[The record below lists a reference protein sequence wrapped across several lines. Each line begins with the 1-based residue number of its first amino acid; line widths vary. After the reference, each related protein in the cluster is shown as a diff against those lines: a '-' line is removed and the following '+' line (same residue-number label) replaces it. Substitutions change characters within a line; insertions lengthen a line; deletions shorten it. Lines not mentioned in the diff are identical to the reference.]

1 MSYRRRE
8 KFLVFGAPQILE
20 EEIQEVVAT
29 LRSGWLGTGPKAHLF
44 EAMFREY
51 IGVEYALALSS
62 CTAGLHI
69 SMIAAGIGAG
79 DEVITTPLTF
89 AASAN
94 AVLHAGAKPVFADV
108 EPRTLNLDPEQVERR
123 ITPKTR
129 AIIPV
134 HLYGRPCNMEALTQI
149 AEKHGLL
156 IIEDAAHAIESVYHG
171 RKIGTFGAAGCFS
184 FYVTK
189 NVVTGEGGMV
199 TTNDEELADKIKILS
214 LHGLSRD
221 AWKRYSDSGYK
232 HYEVVY
238 PGFKYNMTDIQAS
251 LGIHQLNRVEENLK
265 RREWIWARYDEA
277 FADLPVDPPAPPEAG
292 TRHAR
297 HLYTLL
303 LQTERIGMS
312 RDEFMNRLHE
322 ENIGSGVHFIAL
334 HLQKYYRETF
344 GYRPD
349 DYPVAFDASMRTVS
363 LPLSARLTDQDVED
377 VICAVQHILGTRF
390 QAG

>member
-20 EEIQEVVAT
+20 DEIQEVVAT

-51 IGVEYALALSS
+51 IGAQYALALSS

-69 SMIAAGIGAG
+69 VMIAAGIGAG

-94 AVLHAGAKPVFADV
+94 AVLHAGARPVFADV
-108 EPRTLNLDPEQVERR
+108 EPATLNLDPEQVRRR
-123 ITPKTR
+123 ITAKTK

-134 HLYGRPCNMEALTQI
+134 HLYGRPCNMDALTQI
-149 AEKHGLL
+149 AAERDLL
-156 IIEDAAHAIESVYHG
+156 IIEDAAHAIEAVYHG
-171 RKIGTFGAAGCFS
+171 RKIGTFGKAGCFS

-199 TTNDEELADKIKILS
+199 TTDDEELADKIKILS

-251 LGIHQLNRVEENLK
+251 LGIHQLNRVEQNLK
-265 RREWIWARYDEA
+265 RREWIWARYDES
-277 FADLPVDPPAPPEAG
+277 FADLPVDLPALPEAD

-297 HLYTLL
+297 HLYTLR
-303 LQTERIGMS
+303 LQIERIGMS
-312 RDEFMNRLHE
+312 RDDFINRLQE

-344 GYRPD
+344 GYRPE
-349 DYPVAFDASMRTVS
+349 DYPVAYDASLRTVS
-363 LPLSARLTDQDVED
+363 LPLSAKLTDRDVED
-377 VICAVQHILGTRF
+377 VICAVRHIL
-390 QAG
+390 AG

>member
-69 SMIAAGIGAG
+69 AMIAAGIGAG

-94 AVLHAGAKPVFADV
+94 AVIHAGAKPVFADV
-108 EPRTLNLDPEQVERR
+108 EPETLNLDPEQVERR

-134 HLYGRPCNMEALTQI
+134 HLYGRPCNMDALTQI
-149 AEKHGLL
+149 ARDRNLL

-265 RREWIWARYDEA
+265 KRERIWARYDEA
-277 FADLPVDPPAPPEAG
+277 FSDLPVDLPAPPEAG

-349 DYPVAFDASMRTVS
+349 DYPVAYAASQRTVS
-363 LPLSARLTDQDVED
+363 LPLSAKLTDQDVED
-377 VICAVQHILGTRF
+377 VVSAVRHIL
-390 QAG
+390 AG